1 MAPPKKTNVADPI
14 EPPPANGK
22 GEPPAR
28 ILIPL
33 TMDGSVDWNRI
44 RTPNRQAKVRRILKE
59 LKTKLPPPP
68 GAAADGAPASAS
80 AAPLDLFNAQWTDLA
95 IDSVGRLEFAAAVR
109 AGCTRDEARLFLYS
123 PDEKKLLADP
133 LARVLNKYGN
143 QWLARYQDECALAAL
158 LISIHATKVTA
169 VQAMRQARAKG
180 AAPADRVVHLAD
192 RQAPPASSSSTS
204 SSSSSPE
211 TRS

>member
-1 MAPPKKTNVADPI
+1 MAPPKKTNVADPVDDA
-14 EPPPANGK
+14 PSNGK

-59 LKTKLPPPP
+59 LRTKLPPPPP
-68 GAAADGAPASAS
+68 GAAADGAPASS
-80 AAPLDLFNAQWTDLA
+80 GAPLDLFNAQWTDLA

-180 AAPADRVVHLAD
+180 AAADRVVHLAD
-192 RQAPPASSSSTS
+192 RQAPPPPPASSPA
-204 SSSSSPE
+204 PE